1 MYKENQLVIYKK
13 IDVILFFFNIFSNI
27 ILMALLEHSLAILI
41 FQQIYIAKD

>member
-41 FQQIYIAKD
+41 FQQIYS